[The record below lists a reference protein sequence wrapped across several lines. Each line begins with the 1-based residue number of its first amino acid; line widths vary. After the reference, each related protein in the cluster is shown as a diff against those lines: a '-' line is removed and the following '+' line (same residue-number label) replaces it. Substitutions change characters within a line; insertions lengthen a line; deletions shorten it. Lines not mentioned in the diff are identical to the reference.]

1 MSTKNT
7 IGSSSFSS
15 ISPSRNDNNSDT
27 NNNNNNNN
35 NKMVIDKPNQFP
47 WKLYDMLDTA
57 EKRNE
62 EHVISWIRNGT
73 AFKVH
78 DRDVFIERYMK
89 KMFNQTKF
97 KSFQRQCK
105 YEGCSPPREG
115 KDNHIIITRQ
125 TQTYTWTHKHST
137 QSFF

>member
-27 NNNNNNNN
+27 NNDNNNNNNNSSN

-62 EHVISWIRNGT
+62 EQVISWIRHGT

-105 YEGCSPPREG
+105 YE
-115 KDNHIIITRQ
+115 
-125 TQTYTWTHKHST
+125 
-137 QSFF
+137 

>member
-1 MSTKNT
+1 LYEVPMSTDNNNG
-7 IGSSSFSS
+7 INS
-15 ISPSRNDNNSDT
+15 SPSRNDKSSSSNNS
-27 NNNNNNNN
+27 N

-78 DRDVFIERYMK
+78 DRDAFIERYMK

-97 KSFQRQCK
+97 KSFQRQC
-105 YEGCSPPREG
+105 
-115 KDNHIIITRQ
+115 
-125 TQTYTWTHKHST
+125 TY
-137 QSFF
+137 FNDGDDI